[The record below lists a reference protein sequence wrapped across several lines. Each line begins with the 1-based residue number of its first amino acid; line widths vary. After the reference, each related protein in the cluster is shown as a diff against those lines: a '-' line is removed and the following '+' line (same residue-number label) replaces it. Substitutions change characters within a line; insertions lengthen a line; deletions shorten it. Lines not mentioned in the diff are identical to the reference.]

1 MRTDTAAFIANEY
14 RPAGVVIQDPRNMHL
29 DDIRKV
35 LQHCYR
41 LQVKSGPES
50 AFRFALFIG
59 PKRNRLF
66 ANYPETTNA
75 GGEKR
80 FKPSA
85 GKKSKGK
92 QRADILQGLIRIDQ
106 SVEPPTG
113 MDLQHAPNPN
123 DEDAPMQPDVA
134 DPEQN
139 QIDPLLLGQD
149 SEQIGQQINH
159 SPMTQDV
166 YEPPPIDLVEEPP
179 IRNASPTRSLQDV
192 YEPPPIDLVEEPPNA
207 RPTRSLHDSAG
218 SVTKTTGTRNKRANK
233 KVGKKAKANLP
244 PETMMRTDDL
254 AALEAQKMMQSGSKR
269 RSKPTR
275 RK

>member
-149 SEQIGQQINH
+149 SEQIGQQIDH
-159 SPMTQDV
+159 PPMTQDV

-179 IRNASPTRSLQDV
+179 IRNASLTW
-192 YEPPPIDLVEEPPNA
+192 
-207 RPTRSLHDSAG
+207 SLHDSAG
-218 SVTKTTGTRNKRANK
+218 SVTKTMGTRNKRANK
-233 KVGKKAKANLP
+233 KVGKKAEAHLP
-244 PETMMRTDDL
+244 PETMMRTRSSKKKVTDDEL